1 MDISR
6 RAGEKGFAVRIIAGK
21 FRRRRLRVPKEGTR
35 PTMDRVKESLF
46 SILGNLEGDRVVD
59 LYAGTGALGLEAASR
74 GAIAVTLVE
83 ANRHAAAVIQ
93 SNIDMLGARE
103 ICSVVQCS
111 VERSRGPLSSRGPFD
126 LILADP
132 PWAISHEAIV
142 VIPSLVEGLLAPGAR
157 LVVGHA
163 SKDTLVLAE
172 GTGLSLD
179 DCRRW
184 GDSALSFLSR
194 SE

>member
-1 MDISR
+1 M
-6 RAGEKGFAVRIIAGK
+6 RIIAGK
-21 FRRRRLRVPKEGTR
+21 YRRRRLQVPKEGTR

-46 SILGNLEGDRVVD
+46 SILGDLEGDTVVD

-74 GAIAVTLVE
+74 GAVSVTLVE
-83 ANRHAAAVIQ
+83 SDRKAAAIIQ
-93 SNIDMLGARE
+93 ANIDMLGAGE
-103 ICSVVQCS
+103 SCSVVQCS
-111 VERSRGPLSSRGPFD
+111 VERSRGPLSPRGPFD

-132 PWAISHEAIV
+132 PWAISHEAIK
-142 VIPSLVEGLLAPGAR
+142 VIPPLVAGLLADGAR

-163 SKDTLVLAE
+163 SRDTLVLPE

-179 DCRRW
+179 ETRRW
-184 GDSALSFLSR
+184 GDSALSFLSK